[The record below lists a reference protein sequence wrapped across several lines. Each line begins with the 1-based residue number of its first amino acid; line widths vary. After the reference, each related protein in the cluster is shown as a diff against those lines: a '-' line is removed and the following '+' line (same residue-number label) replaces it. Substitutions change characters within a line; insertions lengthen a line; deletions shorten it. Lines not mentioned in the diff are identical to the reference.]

1 MHYFPLIWQI
11 YLRWTLNYMGNFNF
25 IDNFS
30 IVQITLPLAKKKK
43 QKKPLGQRKTL
54 DIPFQVLSASENGVD
69 KASQNVAEF
78 GI

>member
-1 MHYFPLIWQI
+1 
-11 YLRWTLNYMGNFNF
+11 MGNFNF

-30 IVQITLPLAKKKK
+30 IVQITLPLAKKKP
-43 QKKPLGQRKTL
+43 KKPLGQRKTL

>member
-30 IVQITLPLAKKKK
+30 IVQITLPLAKKKNK
-43 QKKPLGQRKTL
+43 KNRWAREKHWIFHFRSYRLQKM
-54 DIPFQVLSASENGVD
+54 VLT
-69 KASQNVAEF
+69 KLPRM
-78 GI
+78 